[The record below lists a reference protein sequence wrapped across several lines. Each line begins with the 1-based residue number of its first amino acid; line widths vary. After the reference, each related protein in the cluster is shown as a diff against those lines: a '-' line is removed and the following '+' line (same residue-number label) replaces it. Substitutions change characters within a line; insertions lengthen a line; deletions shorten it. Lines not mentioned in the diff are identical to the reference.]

1 MLKIFYAFT
10 KKIIIK
16 LKLYNAIH
24 SKSLRKH
31 SYVFLGLFLD
41 SYDLIT
47 FIFYYKNLL
56 STS

>member
-16 LKLYNAIH
+16 LKLYNTIH
-24 SKSLRKH
+24 SKFLRKH

-41 SYDLIT
+41 P
-47 FIFYYKNLL
+47 
-56 STS
+56 